1 MIQHDFGNQGVLVI
15 DGWTFIGDQAMI
27 ERFTGFSDSDST
39 TITRDPTRIPSLL
52 SKECTIIIDPDGR
65 VIKHRYVT
73 TGPFIDK
80 YREDLPGEPVPPMVA
95 YGAGV
100 VHSTLIAAGLM
111 APADISPPYDA
122 HLVIHGQW
130 LKVSTHAWDPEVDR
144 G

>member
-1 MIQHDFGNQGVLVI
+1 MIQHDFRRQGVLII
-15 DGWTFIGDQAMI
+15 DGWTFIGDQDLI
-27 ERFTGFSDSDST
+27 ERFADTTGVDDIRLT
-39 TITRDPTRIPSLL
+39 KDVVQLPTDL
-52 SKECTIIIDPDGR
+52 SRGCAIIIDPDGR
-65 VIKHRYVT
+65 VIRHRYVT

-80 YREDLPGEPVPPMVA
+80 YREDLPAEPTSPMVA

-130 LKVSTHAWDPEVDR
+130 LKVSTHAWDPEVGR